1 MAEYWKSAIFIRDT
15 PFEKS
20 QHEASAKHQSSLK
33 RFLRDIHKGNE
44 IQQKEAQRAKSEV
57 ERLRQTVA
65 GGSSA
70 ADKTGGDVVSQ
81 KRTTVPAP
89 KPAERTASI
98 EDRKKQMAQLAEMGI
113 AIPQKYRADM
123 ALAGDWQTMSETK
136 IESQDAEDMKASTE
150 SVGVRKRKHEGGDED
165 VEHAL
170 GPLVSKGWGSTT
182 KVYPGAQDD
191 ADLDALLVSTKDIK
205 KTKTSTPAAE
215 PEDQKQE
222 PVIAAK
228 KEDEAA
234 GPGAPETE
242 QSTDAKTE
250 ESGET
255 PAPPVAEKP
264 EIDEPAPEV
273 VFKKRK
279 PKVMKK

>member
-1 MAEYWKSAIFIRDT
+1 M
-15 PFEKS
+15 
-20 QHEASAKHQSSLK
+20 
-33 RFLRDIHKGNE
+33 
-44 IQQKEAQRAKSEV
+44 
-57 ERLRQTVA
+57 RQTVA

-70 ADKTGGDVVSQ
+70 ADKTGGDAVSQ

-89 KPAERTASI
+89 KPAERTVSI

-136 IESQDAEDMKASTE
+136 IESQDAEDLKASTK

-165 VEHAL
+165 VEHAP

-182 KVYPGAQDD
+182 KVYPGTQDD
-191 ADLDALLVSTKDIK
+191 EDLDALLASTRDIK
-205 KTKTSTPAAE
+205 KSKTSTPAAE
-215 PEDQKQE
+215 SEDQKQE

-242 QSTDAKTE
+242 QSTDVKTE

-264 EIDEPAPEV
+264 ESDEPAPEV